1 MSPDHG
7 RAYPADPRVGH
18 ERLEDESGQT
28 PQSSKHLP
36 AHRLICPAH
45 DESAFFTPAHLTN
58 QKGLRGAQVTKRC
71 RFPTNPFFLGQEVSS
86 RQAKERL
93 AGAIEGAD
101 DPAAKKLLGSR
112 THDGHSCSQH
122 PGRIIKGTICLILFA
137 LMMAAAPATAS
148 AEVAVRVSVA
158 LVPPL
163 LPAISGRLAIGLMTR
178 LSATIGYPAP
188 GYSLPSVARYGL
200 LAIGHGTTAC
210 TSGMRATGGQRLVSM
225 AGLTTASATLA
236 WATWADIGTTASSTT
251 TPQ

>member
-45 DESAFFTPAHLTN
+45 DESAFFTPAPLTN

-137 LMMAAAPATAS
+137 LMMAAAPAT
-148 AEVAVRVSVA
+148 
-158 LVPPL
+158 
-163 LPAISGRLAIGLMTR
+163 SGRLAIGLMTR